1 MRLRSV
7 GHVLLDGVETLSA
20 AMQQPNL
27 YIEQLTAPFGS
38 IWKALVALVSSCFAF
53 WIIARLASSDEAFSF
68 NFVNNHTYV
77 YIHTIPLIYIY
88 IYGCLFFL
96 VGISACSDCSGNNL
110 PGNWNDKTAWFL
122 HIPASTR
129 STLALLTHISPL
141 LRMDMSVRVL
151 AHVHFLEPPYT
162 ILCLYLIEFHWN
174 WFKDFWI

>member
-88 IYGCLFFL
+88 MAVYFSLSAFLPVLIVVAIICQVTEMTRRPDFCTYLQAPAALSHSLRTFPLFYVWTCPCGC
-96 VGISACSDCSGNNL
+96 
-110 PGNWNDKTAWFL
+110 
-122 HIPASTR
+122 
-129 STLALLTHISPL
+129 
-141 LRMDMSVRVL
+141 
-151 AHVHFLEPPYT
+151 
-162 ILCLYLIEFHWN
+162 
-174 WFKDFWI
+174 